1 MTIDRRTVLAATGAL
16 AIAART
22 RAAEKTRITLWHAM
36 SAALGEELNK
46 LITAFNAS
54 QDNIEVTGLFKGAY
68 KDLLTSVVAAYRA
81 GQAPH
86 VAQVF
91 EVGTQTMLSS
101 GPVIKPVWRLAQETS
116 ITIDANAYIPAVRG
130 YYSTH

>member
-1 MTIDRRTVLAATGAL
+1 
-16 AIAART
+16 
-22 RAAEKTRITLWHAM
+22 M

-46 LITAFNAS
+46 LIAAFNAS
-54 QDNIEVTGLFKGAY
+54 QDNVEVTGLFKGAY

-101 GPVIKPVWRLAQETS
+101 GPVIKPVWRARAGDRRADRCRRLHPGGARLLQHARRQAGV
-116 ITIDANAYIPAVRG
+116 DAVQLVDRDRLVQPGCA
-130 YYSTH
+130 

>member
-1 MTIDRRTVLAATGAL
+1 MIGSALMSITRRTLLTTAGAL
-16 AIAART
+16 AAAPT
-22 RAAEKTRITLWHAM
+22 YAAEKTRITLWHAM

-46 LITAFNAS
+46 LISAFNAS
-54 QDNIEVTGLFKGAY
+54 QDNLEVTGLFKGAY

-86 VAQVF
+86 IAQVF

-101 GPVIKPVWRLAQETS
+101 GPVIKPVWQIAQETG
-116 ITIDANAYIPAVRG
+116 V
-130 YYSTH
+130 